1 MWIKK
6 PREALKLRNALM
18 KQSHQDALAE
28 AEEAY
33 RQWLGGGCISQQV
46 LAKEGDDV
54 DAADS
59 FSIVPHCNLNE
70 EGGFTILTEVVSR
83 IA

>member
-1 MWIKK
+1 MAPGTDVSDLQVDAVPLLRGKWSIRNHDPRMWIKK

-33 RQWLGGGCISQQV
+33 RQ
-46 LAKEGDDV
+46 
-54 DAADS
+54 
-59 FSIVPHCNLNE
+59 
-70 EGGFTILTEVVSR
+70 
-83 IA
+83 